1 MVELVDDVRLG
12 PAELARELEEL
23 RRLQLQIS
31 EHQDLPGKERIPDF
45 PEIGADRVGLQPET
59 AEFGQPHPCTARSCF
74 MRAQASGGG
83 ARPPAA
89 AGRRQSSEKCR
100 RGRAGCS
107 SPAITTKTRWPLRP
121 G

>member
-12 PAELARELEEL
+12 PAEPARQLEEL

-74 MRAQASGGG
+74 MRAQASGG
-83 ARPPAA
+83 ADSRPAGA
-89 AGRRQSSEKCR
+89 AGLNSSPESS
-100 RGRAGCS
+100 RGRAACS
-107 SPAITTKTRWPLRP
+107 PP
-121 G
+121 